1 MKKIISVVLVLSLL
15 FVMGACKKDEITE
28 PDTQIEKSEDV
39 STEVDAVKVTIPE
52 GYTLV
57 RISWLLEEKG
67 LCSSEDFIEAAQT
80 YKDWL
85 NTEDYPFL
93 KDMEK
98 TDNVCFYLEGY
109 LFPLTHF
116 IPKGSS
122 AQDILR
128 ILLDGTKGQFT
139 DEMMAK
145 VAGSKYNLHEIL
157 TLASIIEKEAI
168 KDDQRLNVSSV
179 LYNRLNAGMRIQ
191 CDVTKNYCSGVIK
204 LIYPEKADYY
214 KNYYDAYVCPSLM
227 AGPICNPGMASINAA
242 LSPSETNYYYFVIGT
257 VEPYESHFSETYE
270 EHQSWWAA
278 NKARLTGQE

>member
-1 MKKIISVVLVLSLL
+1 MKKILSVLLVISLL
-15 FVMGACKKDEITE
+15 FVLGACNNDEETE
-28 PDTQIEKSEDV
+28 TDTQTETSEDAG
-39 STEVDAVKVTIPE
+39 SEVDAVKVTIPE

-67 LCSSEDFIEAAQT
+67 LCTSEEFIEAAQT

-98 TDNVCFYLEGY
+98 TNNVCFYLEGY

-116 IPKGSS
+116 IPKGSN
-122 AQDILR
+122 ARDILI
-128 ILLDGTKGQFT
+128 ILLDGTKDQFT
-139 DEMMAK
+139 DDLMSK

-157 TLASIIEKEAI
+157 TIASIIEKEAI

-204 LIYPEKADYY
+204 LIYPEKAGYY
-214 KNYYDAYVCPSLM
+214 ENYYDAYVCPALM
-227 AGPICNPGMASINAA
+227 AGPICNPGIASINAA
-242 LSPSETNYYYFVIGT
+242 LSPNDTDYLYFVIGT
-257 VEPYESHFSETYE
+257 VEPYESHFSKTYE
-270 EHQSWWAA
+270 EHITWWNA